1 MCDYK
6 IITDS
11 TSDLSQE
18 LVSQMNVHIIPM
30 IYTIDG
36 KDYHN
41 TVDEKELSAH
51 DFYDLMRN
59 GKSTSTVQINGEIF
73 KNEVRQYLDAGLDI
87 LYLVFSSGL
96 SGTYNSVKIASDDL
110 KEEYPDRKIIIV
122 DTLAAS
128 MGEGLLVYY
137 ADELYK
143 QGKTIEETAKW
154 VEDNRL
160 HLSHWFTVDDL
171 YFLKRGGRVSATAA
185 VVGTLLSIKPIL
197 HVDNEGHLIMM
208 EKARGR
214 KQSLKALVNHMEK
227 TAINPEKQTI
237 FISHGD
243 CPEDC
248 EYIKQLVKERFGI
261 EKIYTNNIGPVI
273 GSHSGPN
280 TMALYFLAE
289 KR

>member
-1 MCDYK
+1 MSNYK

-11 TSDLSQE
+11 TSDLSLE
-18 LVSQMNVHIIPM
+18 LVSQMDVHIIPM

-41 TVDEKELSAH
+41 TVDEKELSSH
-51 DFYDLMRN
+51 DFYNLMRK
-59 GKSTSTVQINGEIF
+59 GKNTSTVQINGEIF
-73 KNEVRQYLDAGLDI
+73 KNEVRQYLDAGLNI

-96 SGTYNSVKIASDDL
+96 SGTYNSVKIASEDL
-110 KEEYPDRKIIIV
+110 KEEYPERKIIIV

-143 QGKTIEETAKW
+143 QGKTIEETSKW
-154 VEDNRL
+154 VEDNKL
-160 HLSHWFTVDDL
+160 NLAQWFTVDDL
-171 YFLKRGGRVSATAA
+171 HFLNRGGRVSTTAA
-185 VVGTLLSIKPIL
+185 VVGTLLSIKPVL
-197 HVDNEGHLIMM
+197 HVDDEGHLIMM
-208 EKARGR
+208 EKVRGR
-214 KQSLKALVNHMEK
+214 KQSLKILVDHMEK
-227 TAINPEKQTI
+227 VIINPEKQTI

-243 CPEDC
+243 CPKDC
-248 EYIKQLVKERFGI
+248 EYVKKLIKERFGI
-261 EKIYTNNIGPVI
+261 EKMYSNTIGPVI

-280 TMALYFLAE
+280 TIALFFLGE